1 MLTGLAPFYDVCKDQ
16 MAAKLVKKGNL
27 PFFHPKWEEKSF
39 AEAQLVGI
47 IKDCFEYD
55 PDKRMS
61 IGELVSRL
69 RLAVE
74 ENRRRE
80 RPQQNQL

>member
-1 MLTGLAPFYDVCKDQ
+1 MYDACKDDQ
-16 MAAKLVKKGNL
+16 AARRVKHGEI
-27 PFFHPKWEEKSF
+27 PFFHPKWEQKSF

-61 IGELVSRL
+61 ITQLVLRL
-69 RLAVE
+69 RTAVA
-74 ENRRRE
+74 ENRRQE
-80 RPQQNQL
+80 EQLQ

>member
-1 MLTGLAPFYDVCKDQ
+1 MHDVCKDEK
-16 MAAKLVKKGNL
+16 AAERVKHGEL

-47 IKDCFEYD
+47 IKDCLEYD

-61 IGELVSRL
+61 ITELVSRI
-69 RLAVE
+69 RAAVA

-80 RPQQNQL
+80 NQRH